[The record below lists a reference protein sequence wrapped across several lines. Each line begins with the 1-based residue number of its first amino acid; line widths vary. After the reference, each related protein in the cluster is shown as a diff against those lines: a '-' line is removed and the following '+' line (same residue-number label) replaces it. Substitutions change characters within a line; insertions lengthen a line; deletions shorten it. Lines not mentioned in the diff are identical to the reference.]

1 MRASLY
7 MTMMAILGQI
17 IVWEERQWWIKTSSN
32 CSEMFRSRSRFFVN
46 GYEKFA
52 GALGGVEYLRDLV
65 KRVLQL
71 IAERSPPQ
79 MSSCDGGLY
88 VGAAGIGYAFY
99 SVAES
104 SELSTIREQCLG
116 KAQEYMQVK
125 LNLEISSYAA

>member
-1 MRASLY
+1 LSGR
-7 MTMMAILGQI
+7 
-17 IVWEERQWWIKTSSN
+17 RDKWWIKTPSN

-52 GALGGVEYLRDLV
+52 GALGGVEYLRDLA

-71 IAERSPPQ
+71 IEERSPPQ

-104 SELSTIREQCLG
+104 SEFSTIREQCLG
-116 KAQEYMQVK
+116 KAREYMQVK
-125 LNLEISSYAA
+125 LNLKISFYTAQCTGSVY